1 MRDPF
6 IEKVRREQRHNL
18 ITLGVVIV
26 VMSVLLLITVRDVA
40 ADEPETY
47 RSRSILELGSGLL
60 KNRDRGERPGTAL
73 GRAAWRIQEPEQRI
87 HLDREE
93 PVIINRFGDTTIIS
107 QGNGQP
113 LICYDYGHTVI
124 CN

>member
-6 IEKVRREQRHNL
+6 IEKVRREQRQNL

-26 VMSVLLLITVRDVA
+26 VMSALLLITVRDVA
-40 ADEPETY
+40 ADEREDI

-60 KNRDRGERPGTAL
+60 SRERGERPGTAL
-73 GRAAWRIQEPEQRI
+73 SRWRLQGIEQKGQVE
-87 HLDREE
+87 REE
-93 PVIINRFGDTTIIS
+93 PVIISRYGDTTIIS
-107 QGNGQP
+107 QGAGHP